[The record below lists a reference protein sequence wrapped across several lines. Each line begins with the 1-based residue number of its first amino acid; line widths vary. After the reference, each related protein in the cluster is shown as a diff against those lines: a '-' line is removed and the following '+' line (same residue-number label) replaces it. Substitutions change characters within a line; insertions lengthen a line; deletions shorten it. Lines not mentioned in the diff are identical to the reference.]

1 MTSILWIYTA
11 VDSYNPSHIAALAS
25 PHTSPAYAQINI
37 ETLEE
42 FKKEDDGRMEKEP
55 SLKVFEKNQ
64 VWPQI
69 PSEFPYAVKSFDNC
83 GLKK

>member
-42 FKKEDDGRMEKEP
+42 FKKEDDGRMEKET
-55 SLKVFEKNQ
+55 SLKVFEK
-64 VWPQI
+64 I
-69 PSEFPYAVKSFDNC
+69 KFGHKFRPSFRMLLNLLTNVA
-83 GLKK
+83 